1 MFIYK
6 EKKMSQRD
14 AFLKEFRGEKIGSF
28 TSISLTEEVFQNEV
42 LRPILK
48 LQNDLVILT
57 FVNYLKVNKINFNSF
72 GTEKKGIEIENII
85 RKDSKIRDLLKGLI
99 IGLFTSTEYFEYSKN
114 ISNLNKRMLSMLIE
128 RVRSQ
133 VENFILSE

>member
-14 AFLKEFRGEKIGSF
+14 AFLKEFRGEKIGSL
-28 TSISLTEEVFQNEV
+28 TSPSSTEEVFQNEV

-48 LQNDLVILT
+48 LQNDLIVLT

-72 GTEKKGIEIENII
+72 GFEKKGIEIENII

-99 IGLFTSTEYFEYSKN
+99 IGLFTSTEFLEYSKN
-114 ISNLNKRMLSMLIE
+114 ISNLNKRLLSMLIE

-133 VENFILSE
+133 VENLILSE